1 MKIEHI
7 IWKDPEY
14 NQEFQYGILDL
25 EVYYY
30 GDNEPRNIII
40 EGHYNTYTN
49 EFKSSLIQLNNKEY
63 ISCLRLKRI
72 GVLETY

>member
-7 IWKDPEY
+7 IWKYPEY

-30 GDNEPRNIII
+30 GDDEPRNIII
-40 EGHYNTYTN
+40 EVSYNIYTN
-49 EFKSSLIQLNNKEY
+49 EFKSSLVQLNNKEY
-63 ISCLRLKRI
+63 ISRLRLKRI
-72 GVLETY
+72 GEFSE

>member
-7 IWKDPEY
+7 IWKYPEY

-40 EGHYNTYTN
+40 EGSYNIYTN
-49 EFKSSLIQLNNKEY
+49 EFKSSLVQLNNKEY
-63 ISCLRLKRI
+63 ISHLRLKRI
-72 GVLETY
+72 GEFSE